1 MLCGGLIAYGKLRGT
16 VITKKDCAKTQELCR
31 KDRENL
37 EKELKRY
44 MDKINDKTETNVVTD
59 RQNIMK
65 TIIELKTLLIE
76 LNNKQDKRID
86 VLADKYEK
94 HEDNQHRETLDLFQ
108 KISKIEG
115 LLDSIVK
122 SRNKHN
128 D

>member
-1 MLCGGLIAYGKLRGT
+1 MSQTFLSILPSLIAAL
-16 VITKKDCAKTQELCR
+16 KDCAKTQELCR

-37 EKELKRY
+37 EKELKLY

-65 TIIELKTLLIE
+65 TIIELKALLIE

-115 LLDSIVK
+115 KFKRLMQI
-122 SRNKHN
+122 R
-128 D
+128 